1 MSTLFKT
8 WDVAGMVM
16 TCADAVMLFT
26 FGACSTEVDTEV
38 QAFEQLLITP
48 LWHRETKVRTLI
60 PSKDLI

>member
-1 MSTLFKT
+1 
-8 WDVAGMVM
+8 
-16 TCADAVMLFT
+16 MLFT

-38 QAFEQLLITP
+38 QAFKQLLITP

>member
-1 MSTLFKT
+1 
-8 WDVAGMVM
+8 VAGMVI
-16 TCADAVMLFT
+16 TCAYAVMLFT

-38 QAFEQLLITP
+38 QAFKQLLITP